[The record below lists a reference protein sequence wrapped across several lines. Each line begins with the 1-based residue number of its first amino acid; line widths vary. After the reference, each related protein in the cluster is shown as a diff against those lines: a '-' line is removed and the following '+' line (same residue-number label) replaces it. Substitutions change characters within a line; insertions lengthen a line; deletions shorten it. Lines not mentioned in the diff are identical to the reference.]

1 MVPSKGLIGREI
13 VPEEPDDS
21 AEIGA
26 SFESPQKET
35 KKVTKFEMND
45 ALKKKAT

>member
-1 MVPSKGLIGREI
+1 MIPSKGSIGGEF

-21 AEIGA
+21 AEIGV

-35 KKVTKFEMND
+35 KKITKFEMNA